1 FNPVFM
7 MLDSGARGSRQQIRQ
22 LGGMRGLM
30 VNPSGEI
37 METPVLANFKEGL
50 SAFEYFTS
58 THGARKGLADTA
70 LKTADAGYLTR
81 RLVDVA
87 QDVVVS
93 VDDCESLAFIEL
105 GALEEA
111 GKVIESIEE
120 RVFGRVA
127 VADVQDPVTGECIIE
142 KGKHILWDEVA
153 RLRESAV
160 DRIKVRS
167 PLTCQARRGV
177 CAKCYGIDMSTSE
190 SVDIGLAVGVIAAQ
204 SIGEPGTQL
213 TLRTFHIGGT
223 ASGLVEENFRRAR
236 STGKVR
242 FDLLRMVTNQDGKLV
257 VMNRKAR
264 LIIVADDGRELET
277 VDLEYGSFLLVQ
289 DAQDVKKGD
298 RLVEWNPFKVIMTER
313 GGKVEYVD
321 LIENVTY
328 MEQFDEATGQSE
340 RVILERRDERRQ
352 PCLAVVGDSEEEVA
366 RYFLPTGAH
375 IEISHGDAVLP
386 GQVLASI
393 PRAETKAKDITGG
406 LPRVVE
412 LFEARAPK
420 DPAVLSDVDG
430 HVEFGGLHRGQR
442 RITVTSE
449 GGDVYEYNVPRSKNL
464 NVEDGEHVLAGD
476 ELTSGFPN
484 VHDILRIL
492 GPDELQK
499 FLVKGV
505 QSVYTTQGVHVHDK
519 HIEIIVRQMLRKVE

>member
-1 FNPVFM
+1 FK
-7 MLDSGARGSRQQIRQ
+7 D
-22 LGGMRGLM
+22 GLN
-30 VNPSGEI
+30 V
-37 METPVLANFKEGL
+37 
-50 SAFEYFTS
+50 FEYFIS
-58 THGARKGLADTA
+58 THGARKGQADTA
-70 LKTADAGYLTR
+70 LKTANSGYLTR

-93 VDDCESLAFIEL
+93 VDDCESLAFVEL
-105 GALEEA
+105 GDLEEA
-111 GKVIESIEE
+111 GKIIESLDE

-127 VADVQDPVTGECIIE
+127 AADVIDPVTGECIIE
-142 KGKHILWDEVA
+142 KGKLILWDEDA

-160 DRIKVRS
+160 DRVKVRS

-177 CAKCYGIDMSTSE
+177 CAQCYGVDMSTGE
-190 SVDIGLAVGVIAAQ
+190 LVDIGLAAGVIAAQ

-223 ASGLVEENFRRAR
+223 ASGLVEENFRCAR
-236 STGKVR
+236 SAGKIMYDSMR
-242 FDLLRMVTNQDGKLV
+242 TVTNQAGKSV

-264 LIIVADDGRELET
+264 LIVVSDDGRELET

-289 DAQDVKKGD
+289 DGQNINKGD
-298 RLVEWNPFKVIMTER
+298 RLVEWNSFKVIMTEKT
-313 GGKVEYVD
+313 GKVEYVD
-321 LIENVTY
+321 LVENVTY
-328 MEQFDEATGQSE
+328 MEQFDETTKKSE

-352 PCLAVVGDSEEEVA
+352 PCLVIVSGSEEEIA

-375 IEISHGDAVLP
+375 IAVSHGENVLP

-412 LFEARAPK
+412 LFEARSPK

-430 HVEFGGLHRGQR
+430 RVEFGGLHRGQR
-442 RITVTSE
+442 RITVATE
-449 GGDVYEYNVPRSKNL
+449 EGDVYEYSVPRSKNL
-464 NVEDGEHVLAGD
+464 NVEDGEKVLAGD

-492 GPDELQK
+492 GPNDLQK
-499 FLVKGV
+499 YLVKEV
-505 QSVYTTQGVHVHDK
+505 QAVYTTQGVHVHDK
-519 HIEIIVRQMLRKVE
+519 HIEIIVRQM